1 MQGLA
6 CPPCPAPPR
15 ARRRHLALAGALA
28 LLGCPA
34 QPPGAAPPASA
45 PQAWRPIDPAATR
58 DHAPAAARAEA
69 ARDALTGA
77 LSTRLQAAL
86 AEGGPVAAIGVCQDE
101 APRIAAEVAAAQG
114 VAIGRTAARLRNPG
128 NAPPP
133 WAAAEVARGREEPWL
148 AVAPD
153 GRLAALYPLR
163 TAPLCV
169 TCHGPADGLAPA
181 VREALAAR
189 YPRDAATGF
198 APGDLRGWVWV
209 EVPRAP

>member
-6 CPPCPAPPR
+6 WPPCPAPPR
-15 ARRRHLALAGALA
+15 PRGRHLALAGALV

-34 QPPGAAPPASA
+34 EPPGAAPPATA
-45 PQAWRPIDPAATR
+45 LQAWCPIDPTAAPE
-58 DHAPAAARAEA
+58 HARAVARAET
-69 ARDALTGA
+69 ARNALTGA
-77 LSTRLQAAL
+77 LSARLQAAL

-128 NAPPP
+128 NAAPS
-133 WAAAEVARGREEPWL
+133 WAADEVARGREGPWF
-148 AVAPD
+148 ATGPE

-169 TCHGPADGLAPA
+169 TCHGPAGGLAPA